1 MSDED
6 ARILNVE
13 AYRRF
18 GKYLLF
24 KGTVAKYATRL
35 IGVIGATLLL
45 TVCLACI
52 FVYRLNHTTN
62 TTKIKLSRTCFI
74 DITFE

>member
-1 MSDED
+1 MSNED

-18 GKYLLF
+18 GKYLPF

-45 TVCLACI
+45 TVCLVCI
-52 FVYRLNHTTN
+52 FVCHLNHTMN
-62 TTKIKLSRTCFI
+62 TKIKLSRTCLI